1 MNKKYKVKMV
11 EFSAV
16 KDDGSR
22 ETLGAETICSCKNK
36 GDAENIARLLM
47 ENTYSWIYKP
57 MHNVKENHSYRIS
70 VEF

>member
-1 MNKKYKVKMV
+1 MNKKYKVNIL

-22 ETLGAETICSCKNK
+22 DTVDRQTICSCKSK
-36 GDAENIARLLM
+36 GDAENIARLLR
-47 ENTYSWIYKP
+47 ENTYDWIYKP
-57 MHNVKENHSYRIS
+57 MHNTKNSHLFRVV